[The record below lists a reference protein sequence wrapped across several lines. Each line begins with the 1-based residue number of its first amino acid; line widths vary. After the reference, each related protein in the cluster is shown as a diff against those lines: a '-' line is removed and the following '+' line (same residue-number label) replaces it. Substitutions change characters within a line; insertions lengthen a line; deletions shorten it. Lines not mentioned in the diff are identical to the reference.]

1 MAKTVTQTEAA
12 PEQTETPT
20 EVAATPAASFIKPK
34 PVEQRVDTDTFQAP
48 TPLPSDGTTTETVE
62 KDGKQDAPLTQA
74 QIDRI
79 IAARLQQ
86 ERAKFADYDA
96 LKAKVQT
103 FEDAQKTEG
112 EKTAERLATLEREN
126 QQLATQSKTSTIK
139 AEIVAAAS
147 AIGLDG
153 NAAYKLADVG
163 SLADD
168 FSNVTDIVKAVA
180 DSYPGLL
187 RQQTPRTSPV
197 NPARS
202 SQPVGRT
209 DADRAREY
217 YGSGGSTFWGGGGV
231 RSTESTD

>member
-1 MAKTVTQTEAA
+1 MAKTVTQTEAV

-20 EVAATPAASFIKPK
+20 EVVATPAASFIKPK

-48 TPLPSDGTTTETVE
+48 TPLPSDGTTPVTVE
-62 KDGKQDAPLTQA
+62 NDGKQEPTLTQA
-74 QIDRI
+74 QFDKIL
-79 IAARLQQ
+79 ALKLGQ
-86 ERAKFADYDA
+86 ERAKFADYND

-103 FEDAQKTEG
+103 FEDSQKTEA

-126 QQLATQSKTSTIK
+126 QQLATQSKTSAIK

-153 NAAYKLADVG
+153 NAAYKLADV
-163 SLADD
+163 SALADD
-168 FSNVTDIVKAVA
+168 FSNVNDIVKAVA

-187 RQQTPRTSPV
+187 RQQAVRTSPV

-209 DADRAREY
+209 DVDRAREY
-217 YGSGGSTFWGGGGV
+217 FGSGGSTFWGGGGV
-231 RSTESTD
+231 RQPEDT